1 MVKQYIYKIFTVSGN
16 SSTYL
21 KTWNDVIG
29 YPKFQVNINNG
40 MSQAVIKLARKWNDF
55 GESED
60 VKNGNQVKIYVSDK
74 DTGDDDLDLLASGF
88 ISGYTPQISAAGNEE
103 HILVTVL
110 GNAVKLN
117 ESIVTASGNTLVSY
131 NSQSPSAIFNS
142 LIDLYNTTV
151 SGAVSFSKNIDTA
164 PTTVSYDFQYSTYKE
179 ALDKVVE
186 LAPEDWWYSIMP
198 DDTID
203 FHPRKWSADHKLVVG
218 RSIDSISPF
227 KNIENIYNIIYFI
240 GDGIESV
247 YRNETSIILYGEK
260 TTVLQDRRV
269 TQQTTADDMA
279 NRFLRA
285 HQNPETKVRLSVLD
299 NNIDETGRGYDI
311 DKIKCGDTI
320 SIIHPDI
327 AYERTLWNEFKWNES
342 KWNGPIESVLS
353 SPMKVVSLNYMG
365 DKIILELSTRTLE
378 IAKRVEDINR
388 NLTKFITDSLT

>member
-1 MVKQYIYKIFTVSGN
+1 
-16 SSTYL
+16 
-21 KTWNDVIG
+21 
-29 YPKFQVNINNG
+29 